1 MFGYKYRNNAY
12 KGIKISYVSLKI
24 NTSLPLNIKKKLSS
38 KITKPVLLIVG
49 FRWTDNV

>member
-24 NTSLPLNIKKKLSS
+24 NTSLPLNIKKKLFFENNETCS
-38 KITKPVLLIVG
+38 
-49 FRWTDNV
+49 FNRWFQMD